1 MPRLSRDSIDL
12 WFFERAAVSR
22 GHHAIAGIDEAGRGP
37 LAGPV
42 VAAAVILPFDCAIE
56 GVFDSKQL
64 SAEQREACFERIR
77 SAALHVGIGIVSH
90 DEIDRINILQATY
103 RAMHIAVSKLGVRPD
118 FCLIDGSPIRGFG
131 HAHECIVDGDCKS
144 ISIAAASIVAKVTR
158 DRIMC
163 EYDALYP
170 EYGFARHKGYPTPEH
185 MKSLSKYG
193 ACAIHR
199 KSFAPVARRI
209 NPLWEP
215 QGLLSDGMAKTELFD
230 T

>member
-118 FCLIDGSPIRGFG
+118 FSGRT
-131 HAHECIVDGDCKS
+131 
-144 ISIAAASIVAKVTR
+144 IS
-158 DRIMC
+158 
-163 EYDALYP
+163 
-170 EYGFARHKGYPTPEH
+170 G
-185 MKSLSKYG
+185 
-193 ACAIHR
+193 
-199 KSFAPVARRI
+199 
-209 NPLWEP
+209 
-215 QGLLSDGMAKTELFD
+215 Q
-230 T
+230 